1 MNSIIGLKL
10 GDDRDKNGRLVSSD
24 LQRQMIH
31 KGNSVGTLSWKQ
43 NSMARLW
50 RGHWIDIVCLQLLD
64 RPDDVGVG
72 GCAGSRVGEHCRN
85 SANRAT
91 EVGGEWWCIQHSKLS
106 NLIGCI
112 DGHLGLLDEREAK
125 DGIDGDVWAG
135 GNKKGSL
142 LALTHQVGHG
152 ELEGDG

>member
-10 GDDRDKNGRLVSSD
+10 GADRDESGRLVSSD

-31 KGNSVGTLSWKQ
+31 KGNSAGTLSWKQ
-43 NSMARLW
+43 NARAWLW
-50 RGHWIDIVCLQLLD
+50 RGHWIGIVRLQLLD
-64 RPDDVGVG
+64 RPDDMGVR
-72 GCAGSRVGEHCRN
+72 GCARARVSGRGN
-85 SANRAT
+85 SANRT
-91 EVGGEWWCIQHSKLS
+91 TKVDGEWRHIQHSKLS

-112 DGHLGLLDEREAK
+112 NGHLGLLDEREAK

-142 LALTHQVGHG
+142 LALTRQVGHN
-152 ELEGDG
+152 ELEGNG

>member
-10 GDDRDKNGRLVSSD
+10 GADREESGRLVSSD

-31 KGNSVGTLSWKQ
+31 KGNSAGTLPWKQ
-43 NSMARLW
+43 NAKAWLW
-50 RGHWIDIVCLQLLD
+50 RGHWIGIVRLQLLD
-64 RPDDVGVG
+64 RPDDVGMWECAGARVG
-72 GCAGSRVGEHCRN
+72 GHCEN
-85 SANRAT
+85 STNSAT
-91 EVGGEWWCIQHSKLS
+91 EVNGEWRHVQHSKLS

-125 DGIDGDVWAG
+125 DGIDSDIWAG

-142 LALTHQVGHG
+142 LALTRQVGHG
-152 ELEGDG
+152 ELEGIN